1 MKFILYILSIL
12 IATTAFSQAEL
23 KRADRLYNNNSFI
36 KAVKVYESYI
46 NEANKVE
53 LETYLKAA
61 EANYNVNNMRQAAT
75 YYEKAY
81 SLSNTLEKQ
90 HVSRYT
96 RCLRSVREYDRANTI
111 WLSYLDSQG
120 DKEAIVSYKKELEKF
135 EVILNDETPSRYTL
149 INLNSNTEYSDFGT
163 ASFNDKIVFSS
174 SRPGAAKE
182 LYAWNEQPYLSLFVA
197 DTTSSGDLKNPSLL
211 SRQINTEFH
220 DATIAFS
227 KINNTVYFASSNI
240 NKNRLV
246 LDYSRNNNFKLYKG
260 VIKDGKIINKEAIHF
275 NSDEYSIGHPHVSDD
290 GKLLFFVSDMP
301 GGYGEA
307 DIYYAKIYEDGM
319 ISNPINAG
327 PLVNT
332 HGNDFFPFTIEN
344 AFYFAS
350 DGHAGFGGLDIY
362 EGIFN
367 SKDGFSE
374 IKNIGKTANTAYD
387 DFAIYFN
394 EDHETGY
401 VSSNRPNGKGDD
413 DIYYFKREPLP
424 CDQFITGT
432 VIDKQSR
439 QVLFNTKIT
448 LKDLDNNLLFSL
460 VTNEQGAYSTEIP
473 CETRVVIS
481 AEKEKYISATKEA
494 ETFDIDGDYTAPTD
508 FELNKI
514 EDIIVVDEGV
524 EKIKLD
530 PIFFEYDK
538 SEVTPQAAM
547 VLDKAVSVLNDI
559 PDMVIKIEAHTD
571 SRGSDEYNY
580 ELSNKRAKATQEY
593 LYSQGVDKRR
603 VVSARG
609 FGERMLLNKCKNGI
623 KCSDEEHFKNR
634 RSNFIIVKR

>member
-1 MKFILYILSIL
+1 MRFITYILFTL
-12 IATTAFSQAEL
+12 LATTVFSQAEL
-23 KRADRLYNNNSFI
+23 KRADRLYNNNAFM
-36 KAVKVYESYI
+36 KAVKVYDNYI
-46 NEANKVE
+46 KEAKKVDI
-53 LETYLKAA
+53 ETYLKAA
-61 EANYNVNNMRQAAT
+61 EANYNVNNMRQAASYYKMAYELSNT
-75 YYEKAY
+75 IDKENLSKYVRSLRSIREYEKADE
-81 SLSNTLEKQ
+81 L
-90 HVSRYT
+90 
-96 RCLRSVREYDRANTI
+96 
-111 WLSYLDSQG
+111 WLSYLESEG
-120 DKEAIVSYKKELEKF
+120 DKEFIKSFKEEQINF
-135 EVILNDETPSRYTL
+135 GEILNDETPSRYTL
-149 INLNSNTEYSDFGT
+149 INLESNTEYSDFGT

-197 DTTSSGDLKNPSLL
+197 DTTSNGELIEPSLL
-211 SRQINTEFH
+211 SRQISTEFH

-227 KINNTVYFASSNI
+227 KNNNTVYFASSNI

-246 LDYSRNNNFKLYKG
+246 LDDSRNNNFKLYKG
-260 VIKDGKIINKEAIHF
+260 EIKDGKITNKEPLHF
-275 NSDEYSIGHPHVSDD
+275 NSDYYSVGHPFVSPD
-290 GKLLFFVSDMP
+290 GNFLFFVSDMP
-301 GGYGEA
+301 GGFGEA

-332 HGNDFFPFTIEN
+332 HGNDFFPFIIEKS
-344 AFYFAS
+344 FYFSS
-350 DGHAGFGGLDIY
+350 DGHVGFGGLDIY
-362 EGIFN
+362 EGVFN
-367 SKDGFSE
+367 FKDSFSE

-401 VSSNRPNGKGDD
+401 ISSNRPNGKGDD
-413 DIYYFKREPLP
+413 DIYYFKREPLS
-424 CDQFITGT
+424 CDQYITGT
-432 VIDKQSR
+432 VIDKNSR

-448 LKDLDNNLLFSL
+448 LKDIDNNILFSMI
-460 VTNEQGAYSTEIP
+460 TNEKGGYTTQIP
-473 CETRVVIS
+473 CETRVIIS

-494 ETFDIDGDYTAPTD
+494 ETFDIDGEYTDPTN

-538 SEVTPQAAM
+538 WEVTPQAAM
-547 VLDKAVSVLNDI
+547 VLDKAASVLSDI

-571 SRGSDEYNY
+571 SRGSDAYNY

-593 LYSQGVDKRR
+593 LFSQGIEKNRI
-603 VVSARG
+603 VSARG
-609 FGERMLLNKCKNGI
+609 FGEQMLLNKCKNGI
-623 KCSDEEHFKNR
+623 KCSNEEHFKNR
-634 RSNFIIVKR
+634 RSNFIIIKR